1 MTQRRKVWLKVCVNH
16 QFSSYSLD
24 DVFNL
29 KKKLDMIFITLKH
42 FLMISHTNITYL
54 LDHFS
59 KRSYLRIFCWRL
71 GRAGR
76 PVWNWFHFFGK
87 PFRPRKTLVSWLLA
101 PITWRAVCPPWWL
114 VVVHVR
120 VVPGGIIDLLA
131 IWCEQ
136 IRMSVGHS
144 NWKILFLN
152 ALHWCFFITQRW
164 CCGGRCRTCCR
175 GARRRTAWF
184 SPGTIVFRFSGW
196 SGARSSSGKVFLT
209 FLFLARQSI
218 SIRILIHLFGK
229 SLLISQNGESGLVG
243 QGVQCGQSLV

>member
-1 MTQRRKVWLKVCVNH
+1 MSSILKRN
-16 QFSSYSLD
+16 SIWYSLRL
-24 DVFNL
+24 N
-29 KKKLDMIFITLKH
+29 IF
-42 FLMISHTNITYL
+42 
-54 LDHFS
+54 
-59 KRSYLRIFCWRL
+59 W
-71 GRAGR
+71 
-76 PVWNWFHFFGK
+76 WFHIRTLHIYWITFQSGLTFASSVGGLVELGGLYQIGFISLK
-87 PFRPRKTLVSWLLA
+87 NFSLNPRETLVSWQLA

-120 VVPGGIIDLLA
+120 VVPGGINDLLA
-131 IWCEQ
+131 ISCER
-136 IRMSVGHS
+136 IRTNDGQS

-152 ALHWCFFITQRW
+152 ALHWCFFVTQHW

-196 SGARSSSGKVFLT
+196 SGAWSSSGKVFLK

-218 SIRILIHLFGK
+218 SIRMLIHLFGN
-229 SLLISQNGESGLVG
+229 SLLISQNGQSGPVG